1 MVQDRRV
8 YLLAQFDA
16 ATELRL
22 TGIYGELA
30 RAGCI
35 GQQTPGVPYHFTMG
49 SFPVERASGVLERAR
64 EVCRSTDAFGINLSH
79 IGLFGLKVLF
89 IGPSMNGEL
98 LGLHNALVPEEP
110 ATGHHDWVAH
120 ATLLMDEPD
129 IIHMAIPVVA
139 RHFEPFSA
147 RVESVGIYEFFPARF
162 IENCPL
168 TSG

>member
-1 MVQDRRV
+1 MVKDKRV

-16 ATELRL
+16 ATEQRL
-22 TGIYGELA
+22 AGIYEELA
-30 RAGCI
+30 RAGYT

-49 SFPVERASGVLERAR
+49 SFPVERESGVLERAR
-64 EVCRSTDAFGINLSH
+64 EVCRRTDAFDINLSH

-89 IGPSMNGEL
+89 IGPSMNNEL
-98 LGLHNALVPEEP
+98 LGLHNALVPEQP
-110 ATGHHDWVAH
+110 AIGHHDWVAH

-147 RVESVGIYEFFPARF
+147 RIESVGIYEFFPARF
-162 IENCPL
+162 IGNCRL
-168 TSG
+168 ATG